1 MKALAVLLLIPC
13 LFSAA
18 LGEEA
23 TAVAPEEVLD
33 APGGKPIAIL
43 LPGAVRS
50 TMETRE
56 GWARIRLEGWVRLPG
71 TASPTAGPGPAPV
84 PTAPPPE
91 VPRGALA
98 GTVAATLSSGEIHY
112 GAGARVAVLGPADD
126 LEPAWRDLKEG
137 FEKEKTDLEGR
148 ILDLKDR
155 EKRALASSDNLTE
168 ATRSLDRARKSLG
181 KAEKER
187 EGIRERYARSADDL
201 FRRHQVAEVAAD
213 IGGRYSFPALPPGKY
228 CLLAI
233 LTTGEGVRRWYVPV
247 EVGAQGGTIQELRS
261 DATGP
266 DPYFGTR

>member
-1 MKALAVLLLIPC
+1 MKFLAVLLLMPC

-50 TMETRE
+50 TVETRE
-56 GWARIRLEGWVRLPG
+56 GYARIHLEGWVRLPG

-84 PTAPPPE
+84 APPAPPE
-91 VPRGALA
+91 VPRGALS
-98 GTVAATLSSGEIHY
+98 GTVAAALSSGEIRY
-112 GAGARVAVLGPADD
+112 GAGARVAVLGPAEG
-126 LEPAWRDLKEG
+126 LEPAWRDLKAG
-137 FEKEKTDLEGR
+137 FEKEKADLEGR

-155 EKRALASSDNLTE
+155 EKGALASSENLTE
-168 ATRSLDRARKSLG
+168 ATQSLDRARRSRVE
-181 KAEKER
+181 AEKER
-187 EGIRERYARSADDL
+187 EELRERYARKVDDL

-213 IGGRYSFPALPPGKY
+213 IGGRYSFPALPKGKHY
-228 CLLAI
+228 LLAI
-233 LTTGEGVRRWYVPV
+233 LTTGEGVRRWYLPV
-247 EVGAQGGTIQELRS
+247 EVGAQGGTIQDLRPDS
-261 DATGP
+261 TGP